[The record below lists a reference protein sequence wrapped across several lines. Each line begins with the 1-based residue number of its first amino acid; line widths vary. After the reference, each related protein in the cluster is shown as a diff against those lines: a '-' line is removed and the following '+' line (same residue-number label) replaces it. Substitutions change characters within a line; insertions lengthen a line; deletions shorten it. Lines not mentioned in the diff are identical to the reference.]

1 MRRIFFYVLLL
12 LGILNGSYA
21 QKILYVGNSLTY
33 SNNLPEI
40 VERLGKSF
48 NKNIDTQ
55 CICFPN
61 YGLEDH
67 WNDGLIQAS
76 ISKGEFDF
84 VVFQQGPS
92 SQAYGRTSLL
102 DFGGRISKL
111 AIEKGATP
119 VYFMVWPS
127 LQYYQTFNGV
137 IKNHTDAAEFNKAH
151 LIKGGEIW
159 RFFRESYDT
168 VELYQRDQFHPSITG
183 SFLMA
188 LTHIKYLFPAA
199 DLSLLKHRKFKE
211 WIPEKESFD
220 LVIQTV
226 TAY

>member
-1 MRRIFFYVLLL
+1 MRRTLFYALLL
-12 LGILNGSYA
+12 LGSINWAYA

-33 SNNLPEI
+33 SNDLPEI
-40 VERLGKSF
+40 VERLGKSL
-48 NKNIDTQ
+48 NKKIETQ

-76 ISKGEFDF
+76 VSKGEFDY
-84 VVFQQGPS
+84 VIFQQGPS
-92 SQAYGRTSLL
+92 SQAYGRTSLI

-111 AIEKGATP
+111 SIKHEAKPA
-119 VYFMVWPS
+119 YFMVWPS
-127 LQYYQTFNGV
+127 VQYYQTFDGV
-137 IKNHTDAAEFNKAH
+137 IKNHTDAAQLNKAL

-159 RFFRESYDT
+159 RSFRESYDT
-168 VELYQRDQFHPSITG
+168 IELYQRDQFHPSMTG

-188 LTHIKYLFPAA
+188 LTHIKYLFPTS
-199 DLSLLKHRKFKE
+199 DLSLLKHRKFRE
-211 WIPEKESFD
+211 WIPDKESFD
-220 LVIQTV
+220 LMIQTV

>member
-1 MRRIFFYVLLL
+1 MRRILFYALLL
-12 LGILNGSYA
+12 LGTLNWSYA

-33 SNNLPEI
+33 SNDLPEI
-40 VERLGKSF
+40 VERLGNSF
-48 NKNIDTQ
+48 NKKIKTQ

-76 ISKGEFDF
+76 ISKEEFDF

-92 SQAYGRTSLL
+92 SQAYGRASLL

-111 AIEKGATP
+111 AIEKDAIP

-127 LQYYQTFNGV
+127 IQYYQTFDGV
-137 IKNHTDAAEFNKAH
+137 IKNHTDAAELNKAL

-159 RFFRESYDT
+159 RSFHESYDNI
-168 VELYQRDQFHPSITG
+168 ELYQRDQFHPSVAG

-188 LTHIKYLFPAA
+188 LVHIKHLFPAL

-211 WIPEKESFD
+211 WVPDKESFD
-220 LVIQTV
+220 LMIQTV
-226 TAY
+226 RAY